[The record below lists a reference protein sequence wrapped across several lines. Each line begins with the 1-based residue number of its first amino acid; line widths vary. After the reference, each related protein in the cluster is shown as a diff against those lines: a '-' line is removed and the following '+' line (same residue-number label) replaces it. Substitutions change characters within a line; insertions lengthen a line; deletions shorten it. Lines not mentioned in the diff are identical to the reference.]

1 MRSYDAMQQVF
12 KMLADKNRLRILDVL
27 TQECRSVNEIAEI
40 AGISQP
46 LASHHL
52 KALREAGLTRVSNQ
66 ATFNYY

>member
-1 MRSYDAMQQVF
+1 MRNYDAMQRIF
-12 KMLADKNRLRILDVL
+12 KVLADGNRLRIMDAL
-27 TQECRSVNEIAEI
+27 TEECRSVNEIAEI

-52 KALREAGLTRVSNQ
+52 KALREAGLTHVSNR